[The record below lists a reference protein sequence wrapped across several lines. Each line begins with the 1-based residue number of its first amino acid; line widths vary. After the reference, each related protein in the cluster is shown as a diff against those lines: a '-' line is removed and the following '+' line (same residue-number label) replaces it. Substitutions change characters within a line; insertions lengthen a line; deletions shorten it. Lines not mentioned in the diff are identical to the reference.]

1 MNMLINFA
9 AFQIGWFS
17 SVLGAAKQMPWLGP
31 VVFLLVL
38 AIHLRFARRPQFE
51 IGLVIAC
58 GVIGL
63 MFDSILVTAGWVTYP
78 SGLFS
83 ELLAPYWIVT
93 MWMLF
98 GTTLNLSMGWLKG
111 RPLLAAL
118 LGAIGGPSSYIAGQ
132 KLGGIVFL
140 DFVPAIVAL
149 AIGWAVF
156 MPVLMALAERF
167 DGMPE
172 ALEPRQVSR
181 GQLP

>member
-1 MNMLINFA
+1 MNMLVNFA

-17 SVLGAAKQMPWLGP
+17 SVLGAAREMPWLGP
-31 VVFLLVL
+31 LAFVLVL
-38 AIHLRFARRPQFE
+38 AIHLRRAPRPQFE

-58 GVIGL
+58 GFIGL
-63 MFDSILVTAGWVTYP
+63 IFDSVLVAAGWVTYP

-83 ELLAPYWIVT
+83 DLLAPYWIVT

-118 LGAIGGPSSYIAGQ
+118 LGAIGGPSSYFAGQ

-140 DFVPAIVAL
+140 EFVPAMIAL
-149 AIGWAVF
+149 AVGWAIF
-156 MPVLMALAERF
+156 MPILMALAERF
-167 DGMPE
+167 DGMSEDLKPQ
-172 ALEPRQVSR
+172 QVTS
-181 GQLP
+181 GQL

>member
-31 VVFLLVL
+31 VAFLLVL
-38 AIHLRFARRPQFE
+38 AIHLRVARRPQFE

-63 MFDSILVTAGWVTYP
+63 MFDSVLVAAGWVTYP

-83 ELLAPYWIVT
+83 DLLAPYWIVT

-118 LGAIGGPSSYIAGQ
+118 LGAIGGPASYIAGQ

-140 DFVPAIVAL
+140 EFVPAIIAL
-149 AIGWAVF
+149 AVGWAIF
-156 MPVLMALAERF
+156 MPILMALAERF
-167 DGMPE
+167 DGMSVK
-172 ALEPRQVSR
+172 LEPEEISR
-181 GQLP
+181 GQLS

>member
-1 MNMLINFA
+1 MNMLVNFA

-31 VVFLLVL
+31 LVFLVVL
-38 AIHLRFARRPQFE
+38 AIHLRLARRPQLE
-51 IGLVIAC
+51 VGLVIAC
-58 GVIGL
+58 GIIGL
-63 MFDSILVTAGWVTYP
+63 MFESVLVVAGWVTYP

-83 ELLAPYWIVT
+83 DLLAPYWIVT

-98 GTTLNLSMGWLKG
+98 GTTLNVSMGWLKG

-118 LGAIGGPSSYIAGQ
+118 FGAVGGPASYFAGQ

-140 DFVPAIVAL
+140 EFVPAMIAL

-156 MPVLMALAERF
+156 MPILMALAERL
-167 DGMPE
+167 DGMSEVLDSQKVREGPH
-172 ALEPRQVSR
+172 
-181 GQLP
+181 